1 MPPPSRRKSGAPA
14 PKKRDSTAGQPQL
27 ELVEQPSEL
36 HSDERQRVA
45 TALVKLFKDLTKQ
58 AEKQGA
64 FSLPKGQKVDEF
76 GNKLGLLI
84 EQAIFINFWSGTG
97 KAPEAYANKFRTIS
111 HNAKKNPSLR
121 DRVLTGAL
129 SPSDFSKMEPKD
141 MASEELQEMKEEML
155 KESEKQHVL
164 IQEEGPRMRRTHKGE
179 ELIEDESHITDSMDS
194 AFVAPL
200 RKRPS
205 EIDSSIPK
213 QPSPETEKPQSPAT
227 VELPET
233 FGAGSATAPPP
244 LVVDTNAEPRNS
256 AAAPERK
263 SANSFNIQDVWQGV
277 KGPDPDTQRT
287 RQASRPAE
295 PIFPQPQGSGVK
307 ADPEIDQLL
316 KDEEPEDEEP
326 YSPIDY
332 TTEPGSTIW
341 HGRLAMAGI
350 ASFQGTGRHVAGADL
365 SATLPWHKLIPTSLT
380 IEGRIST
387 ERAEEYLCSL
397 KWSTTTDV
405 IVVAVTPNSDAESQV
420 QFDKLFTYFTERKR
434 YGVIGKNPVPSVK
447 DTYVVTLDAGAGK
460 KPDFVEMLEYCIIE
474 DPRPERT
481 LLLTFAVKL
490 NNSPSA
496 QQTPR
501 PTDAGTIASP
511 ITASGSQPP
520 NMGQHPGFQNSPT
533 AFANPQHL
541 PPYASSPTQ
550 VQHAYMPPHH
560 QSPYT
565 PQQQQYGGAGVT
577 GIDAAR
583 QALGELASAPVVS
596 ELLKEAPSSGVAMGV
611 PEFLVIREF
620 LQTVPATR
628 EDLTM
633 LKGLLTVR
641 HLQKGESGAQ

>member
-14 PKKRDSTAGQPQL
+14 SKKRDSTAGQPQL

-36 HSDERQRVA
+36 QSEERQRVA
-45 TALVKLFKDLTKQ
+45 SALVKLFKDLTKQ

-76 GNKLGLLI
+76 GNKLGLLV
-84 EQAIFINFWSGTG
+84 EQAIFMNFWSGTG
-97 KAPEAYANKFRTIS
+97 KAPDAYANKFRTIS

-121 DRVLTGAL
+121 DRVLSGSL
-129 SPSDFSKMEPKD
+129 SPSDFSRMEPKD

-155 KESEKQHVL
+155 KEAEKQHVL
-164 IQEEGPRMRRTHKGE
+164 IHDEGPRMRRTHKGE
-179 ELIEDESHITDSMDS
+179 ELIEDESHIADSMDS

-205 EIDSSIPK
+205 EIDSSIAK
-213 QPSPETEKPQSPAT
+213 QTSPEIEKPQSPAA

-233 FGAGSATAPPP
+233 FSAGSATTAQP
-244 LVVDTNAEPRNS
+244 LVVDTNAEPRAS
-256 AAAPERK
+256 APPERK
-263 SANSFNIQDVWQGV
+263 SANNFNIQEVWQGV
-277 KGPDPDTQRT
+277 KGPDPETQRT
-287 RQASRPAE
+287 RQASRLSE
-295 PIFPQPQGSGVK
+295 PLIQQPQGSGVK

-332 TTEPGSTIW
+332 TAEPGSTIW

-350 ASFQGTGRHVAGADL
+350 ASFHGTGRHVAGADL
-365 SATLPWHKLIPTSLT
+365 SATLPWHTLIPTSLT

-405 IVVAVTPNSDAESQV
+405 IVIAVTPNSDAESQV
-420 QFDKLFTYFTERKR
+420 QFDKLFTYFTERRR
-434 YGVIGKNPVPSVK
+434 YGVIGKSPVPSVK

-490 NNSPSA
+490 NSSPSA

-501 PTDAGTIASP
+501 HTDANSIASP
-511 ITASGSQPP
+511 IGASGPQAS
-520 NMGQHPGFQNSPT
+520 NISQHPGFQNSPT
-533 AFANPQHL
+533 AFATPQHL

-550 VQHAYMPPHH
+550 AQHAYMPPHH
-560 QSPYT
+560 QSPYP
-565 PQQQQYGGAGVT
+565 PQQPQYGGAGPT

-583 QALGELASAPVVS
+583 QALGELANSAPVVS
-596 ELLKEAPSSGVAMGV
+596 ELLKEAPSSGAAMGV
-611 PEFLVIREF
+611 PEFLVIREL
-620 LQTVPATR
+620 LQNVPAAR
-628 EDLTM
+628 DDLTM
-633 LKGLLTVR
+633 LKGLLTVKR
-641 HLQKGESGAQ
+641 LQKGESGAQ

>member
-1 MPPPSRRKSGAPA
+1 M
-14 PKKRDSTAGQPQL
+14 
-27 ELVEQPSEL
+27 ELVEQPSDLLSE
-36 HSDERQRVA
+36 ERQRVA

-64 FSLPKGQKVDEF
+64 FTLTKGQKVEEF
-76 GNKLGLLI
+76 GNKLGLLV
-84 EQAIFINFWSGTG
+84 EQAIFMNFWSGTG
-97 KAPEAYANKFRTIS
+97 KAPEAYANKFRSIS

-121 DRVLTGAL
+121 DRVLNGSL

-155 KESEKQHVL
+155 KEAEKQHVL

-179 ELIEDESHITDSMDS
+179 ELIEDESHIADTMDTS
-194 AFVAPL
+194 FVAPL

-205 EIDSSIPK
+205 EIDPSIAK
-213 QPSPETEKPQSPAT
+213 QASPDTETPRSPAA

-233 FGAGSATAPPP
+233 FGAGPAATAQP
-244 LVVDTNAEPRNS
+244 LVIDTTAEPRAS
-256 AAAPERK
+256 VAPERR
-263 SANSFNIQDVWQGV
+263 SANNFNIQEVWQGV
-277 KGPDPDTQRT
+277 KGPDPETQRS
-287 RQASRPAE
+287 RQASRPSE
-295 PIFPQPQGSGVK
+295 PLAQQPQGSGVK

-332 TTEPGSTIW
+332 TAEPGSTIW
-341 HGRLAMAGI
+341 HGKLAMAGI
-350 ASFQGTGRHVAGADL
+350 ASFHGTGRHVAGADL
-365 SATLPWHKLIPTSLT
+365 SATLPWHTLIPTSLT

-405 IVVAVTPNSDAESQV
+405 VVIAVTPNSDAESQV

-434 YGVIGKNPVPSVK
+434 YGVIGKSPVSSVK

-501 PTDAGTIASP
+501 PNDAASVTSP
-511 ITASGSQPP
+511 IGASGPQAS
-520 NMGQHPGFQNSPT
+520 NIGQHPGFQSSPT
-533 AFANPQHL
+533 AFTTPQHL
-541 PPYASSPTQ
+541 PPYASSPNQT
-550 VQHAYMPPHH
+550 QHAYMPPHH
-560 QSPYT
+560 PSTYP
-565 PQQQQYGGAGVT
+565 PQQQQYGGVGVT
-577 GIDAAR
+577 GMDAAR

-611 PEFLVIREF
+611 PEFLVIREL
-620 LQTVPATR
+620 LQNVPAAR

-633 LKGLLTVR
+633 LKGLLTVKR
-641 HLQKGESGAQ
+641 LQQGENGAQ

>member
-1 MPPPSRRKSGAPA
+1 M
-14 PKKRDSTAGQPQL
+14 

-36 HSDERQRVA
+36 QSDERQRVA

-76 GNKLGLLI
+76 GNKLGLLV
-84 EQAIFINFWSGTG
+84 EQAIFMHFWSGTG

-111 HNAKKNPSLR
+111 HNVKKNPSLR
-121 DRVLTGAL
+121 DRVLTGSLPPSEL
-129 SPSDFSKMEPKD
+129 SRMEPKD

-155 KESEKQHVL
+155 KEAEKQHVL

-179 ELIEDESHITDSMDS
+179 ELIEDESHTANSMDS

-200 RKRPS
+200 RSRPS
-205 EIDSSIPK
+205 EIDSSNTK
-213 QPSPETEKPQSPAT
+213 QASPETEKPQSPAA

-233 FGAGSATAPPP
+233 FAAGSATAAQP
-244 LVVDTNAEPRNS
+244 LVVDTNTEARTS
-256 AAAPERK
+256 TAIPERK
-263 SANSFNIQDVWQGV
+263 SANNFNIQEVWQGV
-277 KGPDPDTQRT
+277 KGPDPEVQRS
-287 RQASRPAE
+287 RQASRPSE
-295 PIFPQPQGSGVK
+295 PLIQLSQGSGVK

-332 TTEPGSTIW
+332 TAEPGSTIW
-341 HGRLAMAGI
+341 HGKLAMAGI
-350 ASFQGTGRHVAGADL
+350 ASFHGTGRHVAGADL
-365 SATLPWHKLIPTSLT
+365 SATLPWHTLIPTSLT

-405 IVVAVTPNSDAESQV
+405 IVIAVTPNSDAESQV

-434 YGVIGKNPVPSVK
+434 YGVIGKSPVPSVK

-501 PTDAGTIASP
+501 PTDAASIASP
-511 ITASGSQPP
+511 IAASGSQAS
-520 NMGQHPGFQNSPT
+520 NIGQHPGFQNSPT

-550 VQHAYMPPHH
+550 AQQAYMPPHH
-560 QSPYT
+560 QSPYP
-565 PQQQQYGGAGVT
+565 PQQHQYGGAGVT

-596 ELLKEAPSSGVAMGV
+596 ELLEEVPSSGVAMGIS
-611 PEFLVIREF
+611 EFLVIREF
-620 LQTVPATR
+620 LQNVPAAR
-628 EDLTM
+628 EDLTI
-633 LKGLLTVR
+633 LKGLLTVK

>member
-1 MPPPSRRKSGAPA
+1 M
-14 PKKRDSTAGQPQL
+14 
-27 ELVEQPSEL
+27 
-36 HSDERQRVA
+36 
-45 TALVKLFKDLTKQ
+45 FKELTKQ
-58 AEKQGA
+58 AEKQGT

-76 GNKLGLLI
+76 GNKLGLLV
-84 EQAIFINFWSGTG
+84 EQAIFMNFWSGTG
-97 KAPEAYANKFRTIS
+97 KAPEVYASKFRTIS

-121 DRVLTGAL
+121 DRVLNGTL
-129 SPSDFSKMEPKD
+129 SPSDFSRMEPKD

-155 KESEKQHVL
+155 KEAEKQHVL
-164 IQEEGPRMRRTHKGE
+164 IQEEGPRVRRTHKGE
-179 ELIEDESHITDSMDS
+179 ELVEDESHIADSMDS

-205 EIDSSIPK
+205 EIEPSIAK
-213 QPSPETEKPQSPAT
+213 QASPENEKPQSPAA

-233 FGAGSATAPPP
+233 FGVGPAATAQP
-244 LVVDTNAEPRNS
+244 LVVDTNVESRAP
-256 AAAPERK
+256 AATAERK
-263 SANSFNIQDVWQGV
+263 SANSFNIQEVWQGV
-277 KGPDPDTQRT
+277 KGPDPETQRT
-287 RQASRPAE
+287 RQASRPSE
-295 PIFPQPQGSGVK
+295 PLVQQPQGSGVK
-307 ADPEIDQLL
+307 ADPEIDRLL

-332 TTEPGSTIW
+332 TAEPGSTIW

-350 ASFQGTGRHVAGADL
+350 ASFHGTGRHVAGADL
-365 SATLPWHKLIPTSLT
+365 SATLPWHTLIPTSLT

-405 IVVAVTPNSDAESQV
+405 VVVAVTPNSDAESQV
-420 QFDKLFTYFTERKR
+420 QFDKLFTYFTERRR
-434 YGVIGKNPVPSVK
+434 YGVIGKSPVPSVK
-447 DTYVVTLDAGAGK
+447 DTYVVTLDAGDGK

-501 PTDAGTIASP
+501 HTDAGSIASP
-511 ITASGSQPP
+511 ITASGPQAS
-520 NMGQHPGFQNSPT
+520 NIGQHPGFQNSPT
-533 AFANPQHL
+533 AFTTPQPL

-550 VQHAYMPPHH
+550 TQHAYMPPHH
-560 QSPYT
+560 QSPYA
-565 PQQQQYGGAGVT
+565 PQQQQYGGTGVT

-611 PEFLVIREF
+611 PEFLVIREL
-620 LQTVPATR
+620 LQNVPAAR

-633 LKGLLTVR
+633 LKGLLTVK

>member
-14 PKKRDSTAGQPQL
+14 SKKRDSTAGQPQL
-27 ELVEQPSEL
+27 ELVTQPSEL
-36 HSDERQRVA
+36 QSDERQRVA

-76 GNKLGLLI
+76 GNKLGLLV
-84 EQAIFINFWSGTG
+84 EQAIFMNFWSGTG

-121 DRVLTGAL
+121 DRVLSGSL
-129 SPSDFSKMEPKD
+129 SPSDFSRMEPKD

-155 KESEKQHVL
+155 KEAEKQHVL

-179 ELIEDESHITDSMDS
+179 ELIEDESHIADSMDS

-200 RKRPS
+200 RKRLS
-205 EIDSSIPK
+205 EIDSSITK
-213 QPSPETEKPQSPAT
+213 QASPETENPQSPAA
-227 VELPET
+227 VEVPET
-233 FGAGSATAPPP
+233 FGAGSATTTQP
-244 LVVDTNAEPRNS
+244 LVVDTSSEPRAS
-256 AAAPERK
+256 AAPERK
-263 SANSFNIQDVWQGV
+263 SANSFNIQEVWQGV
-277 KGPDPDTQRT
+277 KGPDPETQRT
-287 RQASRPAE
+287 RQASRLSE
-295 PIFPQPQGSGVK
+295 PLIQQPQASGVK

-332 TTEPGSTIW
+332 TAEPGSNIW
-341 HGRLAMAGI
+341 HGKLAMAGI
-350 ASFQGTGRHVAGADL
+350 ASFHGTGRHVAGADL
-365 SATLPWHKLIPTSLT
+365 SATLPWHTLIPSSLT

-405 IVVAVTPNSDAESQV
+405 IVIAVTPNSDAESQV

-434 YGVIGKNPVPSVK
+434 YGVIGKSPVPSVK

-490 NNSPSA
+490 NSSPSA

-501 PTDAGTIASP
+501 HTDANSIASP
-511 ITASGSQPP
+511 IGASGSQAS
-520 NMGQHPGFQNSPT
+520 NIGQHPGFQNSPT
-533 AFANPQHL
+533 AFAAPQHL

-550 VQHAYMPPHH
+550 TQHAYMPPHH
-560 QSPYT
+560 QSPYP
-565 PQQQQYGGAGVT
+565 PQQQPQYGVTGVT

-583 QALGELASAPVVS
+583 QALGELATAPVVS

-611 PEFLVIREF
+611 PEFLVIREL
-620 LQTVPATR
+620 LQNVPAAR

-633 LKGLLTVR
+633 LKGLLTVKR
-641 HLQKGESGAQ
+641 LQKGESGAQ

>member
-1 MPPPSRRKSGAPA
+1 M
-14 PKKRDSTAGQPQL
+14 
-27 ELVEQPSEL
+27 
-36 HSDERQRVA
+36 
-45 TALVKLFKDLTKQ
+45 VKLFKELTKQ

-76 GNKLGLLI
+76 GNKLGLLV
-84 EQAIFINFWSGTG
+84 EQAIFMNFWSGIG
-97 KAPEAYANKFRTIS
+97 KAPDAYANKFRTIL

-121 DRVLTGAL
+121 DRVLTGSL
-129 SPSDFSKMEPKD
+129 SPSDFSRMEAKD

-155 KESEKQHVL
+155 KEAEKQHVL

-179 ELIEDESHITDSMDS
+179 ELVEDESHVADSMDS
-194 AFVAPL
+194 AFVAPV

-205 EIDSSIPK
+205 EIDSSIAK
-213 QPSPETEKPQSPAT
+213 QASPEIEKAPSPVA

-233 FGAGSATAPPP
+233 FGAGPAPTAQP
-244 LVVDTNAEPRNS
+244 LVVDTNAEPRAS
-256 AAAPERK
+256 AAPERK
-263 SANSFNIQDVWQGV
+263 SANNFNIQQVWQTV
-277 KGPDPDTQRT
+277 KGPDPETQRT
-287 RQASRPAE
+287 RRASRASE
-295 PIFPQPQGSGVK
+295 PLVQQPQGSGVK
-307 ADPEIDQLL
+307 ADAEIDQLL

-332 TTEPGSTIW
+332 TAEPGSTIW
-341 HGRLAMAGI
+341 HGKLAMAGI
-350 ASFQGTGRHVAGADL
+350 ASFHGTGRHVAGADL
-365 SATLPWHKLIPTSLT
+365 SSTLPWHTLIPSSLT

-405 IVVAVTPNSDAESQV
+405 IVIAVTPNSDAESQV

-434 YGVIGKNPVPSVK
+434 YGVIGKSPVSSVK

-490 NNSPSA
+490 SNSPSA

-501 PTDAGTIASP
+501 HTDAASIASP
-511 ITASGSQPP
+511 IGA
-520 NMGQHPGFQNSPT
+520 MGHNPGFQNSPT
-533 AFANPQHL
+533 AFASAQHL

-550 VQHAYMPPHH
+550 AQHAYMPPH
-560 QSPYT
+560 QSPYP

-596 ELLKEAPSSGVAMGV
+596 ELLKETPSLGVAKGV
-611 PEFLVIREF
+611 PEFLVISEL
-620 LQTVPATR
+620 LQNVPAAR
-628 EDLTM
+628 EDLTL
-633 LKGLLTVR
+633 LKGLLTVK

>member
-1 MPPPSRRKSGAPA
+1 M
-14 PKKRDSTAGQPQL
+14 
-27 ELVEQPSEL
+27 ELVEQPTDL
-36 HSDERQRVA
+36 QSDERQRVA
-45 TALVKLFKDLTKQ
+45 TALVKLFKELTKQ

-76 GNKLGLLI
+76 GNKLGLLV
-84 EQAIFINFWSGTG
+84 EQAIFMNFWSGIG

-121 DRVLTGAL
+121 DRVLSGSL
-129 SPSDFSKMEPKD
+129 SPSDFSRMEPKD

-155 KESEKQHVL
+155 KEAEKQHVL
-164 IQEEGPRMRRTHKGE
+164 IPEEGPRMRRTHKGE
-179 ELIEDESHITDSMDS
+179 ELIEDESHIADNMDS

-205 EIDSSIPK
+205 EIDSSIAK
-213 QPSPETEKPQSPAT
+213 QASPESEKPQSPAA

-233 FGAGSATAPPP
+233 FGGGSATAAPP
-244 LVVDTNAEPRNS
+244 LVVDTNTEARAS

-263 SANSFNIQDVWQGV
+263 SANSFNIQEVWQGV
-277 KGPDPDTQRT
+277 KGPDPEAQRT
-287 RQASRPAE
+287 RQASRPSE
-295 PIFPQPQGSGVK
+295 PLIQQPQGSGVK

-332 TTEPGSTIW
+332 TAEPGSTIW
-341 HGRLAMAGI
+341 HGKLAMAGI
-350 ASFQGTGRHVAGADL
+350 ASFHGTGRHVAGADL
-365 SATLPWHKLIPTSLT
+365 SATLPWHTLVPSSLT

-405 IVVAVTPNSDAESQV
+405 IVIAVTPNSDAESQV

-434 YGVIGKNPVPSVK
+434 YGVIGKSPVPSVK

-501 PTDAGTIASP
+501 HTDAGSVASP
-511 ITASGSQPP
+511 ITASGPQTSS
-520 NMGQHPGFQNSPT
+520 MGQHPGFQNSPT

-550 VQHAYMPPHH
+550 AQHAYMPPHH
-560 QSPYT
+560 QSPYP

-583 QALGELASAPVVS
+583 QALGELANAPVVS
-596 ELLKEAPSSGVAMGV
+596 ELLKEAPSSGVAIGV
-611 PEFLVIREF
+611 SEFLVIREL
-620 LQTVPATR
+620 LQNIPAAR
-628 EDLTM
+628 EDLIM
-633 LKGLLTVR
+633 LKGLLTMK
-641 HLQKGESGAQ
+641 HLQTGESGAQ

>member
-1 MPPPSRRKSGAPA
+1 M
-14 PKKRDSTAGQPQL
+14 

-36 HSDERQRVA
+36 QSDERQRVA

-76 GNKLGLLI
+76 GNKLGLLV
-84 EQAIFINFWSGTG
+84 EQAIFMNFWSGTG

-121 DRVLTGAL
+121 DRVLSGSL
-129 SPSDFSKMEPKD
+129 SPSDFSRMEPKD

-155 KESEKQHVL
+155 KEAEKQHVL

-179 ELIEDESHITDSMDS
+179 ELIEDESHVADSMDS

-205 EIDSSIPK
+205 EIDPNITK
-213 QPSPETEKPQSPAT
+213 QASPENEKPQSPDA
-227 VELPET
+227 VELPES
-233 FGAGSATAPPP
+233 FGMSPATTALP
-244 LVVDTNAEPRNS
+244 LKIDTNAEPRAS
-256 AAAPERK
+256 AAPPERK
-263 SANSFNIQDVWQGV
+263 SANSFNIQDVWSGV
-277 KGPDPDTQRT
+277 KGPDPETQRT
-287 RQASRPAE
+287 RQTSRPSE
-295 PIFPQPQGSGVK
+295 PLLQQPQGSGVK

-332 TTEPGSTIW
+332 TAEPGSTIW
-341 HGRLAMAGI
+341 HGKLAMAGI
-350 ASFQGTGRHVAGADL
+350 ASFHGTGRHVAGADL
-365 SATLPWHKLIPTSLT
+365 SATLPWHTLIPTSLT

-420 QFDKLFTYFTERKR
+420 QFDKLFTYFTERRR
-434 YGVIGKNPVPSVK
+434 YGVIGKSPVPSVK

-501 PTDAGTIASP
+501 PTDAGSIASP
-511 ITASGSQPP
+511 IATSSSQPS

-533 AFANPQHL
+533 TFATPQHL

-550 VQHAYMPPHH
+550 TQHAYMPPHH
-560 QSPYT
+560 QQPY
-565 PQQQQYGGAGVT
+565 PPQQQQQYGGTVT

-596 ELLKEAPSSGVAMGV
+596 ELLKDALSSGVVMGV

-620 LQTVPATR
+620 LQNVPAARKDFT
-628 EDLTM
+628 L
-633 LKGLLTVR
+633 LKGMLTVER
-641 HLQKGESGAQ
+641 LQKGENSAQ

>member
-1 MPPPSRRKSGAPA
+1 M
-14 PKKRDSTAGQPQL
+14 
-27 ELVEQPSEL
+27 
-36 HSDERQRVA
+36 
-45 TALVKLFKDLTKQ
+45 
-58 AEKQGA
+58 
-64 FSLPKGQKVDEF
+64 
-76 GNKLGLLI
+76 
-84 EQAIFINFWSGTG
+84 NFWSGIG
-97 KAPEAYANKFRTIS
+97 KAPEAYATKFRTIS

-121 DRVLTGAL
+121 DRVLSGSL
-129 SPSDFSKMEPKD
+129 SPSDFSRMEPKD

-155 KESEKQHVL
+155 KEAEKQHVL

-179 ELIEDESHITDSMDS
+179 ELIEDESHIADSMDS

-205 EIDSSIPK
+205 EIDSSIVK
-213 QPSPETEKPQSPAT
+213 QASPETEKPQSPAA

-233 FGAGSATAPPP
+233 FGVGSAATAQP
-244 LVVDTNAEPRNS
+244 LVVDTSTEARAP
-256 AAAPERK
+256 AAVPERK
-263 SANSFNIQDVWQGV
+263 SANSFNIQEVWQGV
-277 KGPDPDTQRT
+277 KGPDPETQRT
-287 RQASRPAE
+287 RQASRPSE
-295 PIFPQPQGSGVK
+295 PLIQQPQGSGVK
-307 ADPEIDQLL
+307 ADPEIDRLL

-332 TTEPGSTIW
+332 TAEPGSTIW
-341 HGRLAMAGI
+341 HGKLAMAGI
-350 ASFQGTGRHVAGADL
+350 ASFHGTGRHVAGADL
-365 SATLPWHKLIPTSLT
+365 SATLPWHSLIPTSLT

-405 IVVAVTPNSDAESQV
+405 IVIAVTPNSDAESQV

-434 YGVIGKNPVPSVK
+434 YGVIGKSPVPSVK

-501 PTDAGTIASP
+501 HTDAGSIASP
-511 ITASGSQPP
+511 ITASGTQAS

-533 AFANPQHL
+533 TFANPQHL

-550 VQHAYMPPHH
+550 TQHAYMPPHH
-560 QSPYT
+560 QSPYQ

-596 ELLKEAPSSGVAMGV
+596 ELLKEAPGSGVAMGIS
-611 PEFLVIREF
+611 EFLVIRG
-620 LQTVPATR
+620 LLKNVPAAR
-628 EDLTM
+628 EDLTI
-633 LKGLLTVR
+633 LKGLLTVKY
-641 HLQKGESGAQ
+641 LQKGEGGAQ

>member
-14 PKKRDSTAGQPQL
+14 AKKRDSTAGQPQL

-36 HSDERQRVA
+36 QSDERQRVA

-76 GNKLGLLI
+76 GNKLGLLV
-84 EQAIFINFWSGTG
+84 EQAIFMNFWSGTG

-121 DRVLTGAL
+121 DRVLSGSL
-129 SPSDFSKMEPKD
+129 SPSDFSRMEPKD

-155 KESEKQHVL
+155 KEAEKQHVL

-179 ELIEDESHITDSMDS
+179 ELIEDESHIADSMDS
-194 AFVAPL
+194 SFVAPV

-205 EIDSSIPK
+205 EIDPNIAK
-213 QPSPETEKPQSPAT
+213 QASPDTEKLQSPAA

-233 FGAGSATAPPP
+233 FGIGSPTTAQP
-244 LVVDTNAEPRNS
+244 LKIDTNTEPR
-256 AAAPERK
+256 APTAAPERK
-263 SANSFNIQDVWQGV
+263 SANNFNIQDVWQGV
-277 KGPDPDTQRT
+277 KGPDPETQRT
-287 RQASRPAE
+287 RQASRPSE
-295 PIFPQPQGSGVK
+295 PLLQQPQGSGVK

-332 TTEPGSTIW
+332 TAEPGSNIW
-341 HGRLAMAGI
+341 HGKLAMAGI
-350 ASFQGTGRHVAGADL
+350 ASFHGTGRHVAGADL
-365 SATLPWHKLIPTSLT
+365 SATLPWHTLIPTSLT

-420 QFDKLFTYFTERKR
+420 QFDKLFTYFTERRR
-434 YGVIGKNPVPSVK
+434 YGVIGKSPVPSVK

-501 PTDAGTIASP
+501 PTDAGLIASP
-511 ITASGSQPP
+511 IAASSSQAS

-533 AFANPQHL
+533 AFTTPQHL

-550 VQHAYMPPHH
+550 TQHAYMPPHH
-560 QSPYT
+560 QQSYP
-565 PQQQQYGGAGVT
+565 PQPQQYGGTGVT

-596 ELLKEAPSSGVAMGV
+596 ELLKEAPSSGVAMGL
-611 PEFLVIREF
+611 PEFLAIREF
-620 LQTVPATR
+620 LQTVPAAR
-628 EDLTM
+628 EDLT
-633 LKGLLTVR
+633 LLEGLLTVER
-641 HLQKGESGAQ
+641 LQKGENGAQ

>member
-1 MPPPSRRKSGAPA
+1 M
-14 PKKRDSTAGQPQL
+14 

-36 HSDERQRVA
+36 QSDERQRVA

-76 GNKLGLLI
+76 GNKLGLLV
-84 EQAIFINFWSGTG
+84 EQAIFMNFWSGTG

-121 DRVLTGAL
+121 DRVLSGSL
-129 SPSDFSKMEPKD
+129 SPSDFSRMEPKD

-155 KESEKQHVL
+155 KEAEKQHVL

-179 ELIEDESHITDSMDS
+179 ELIEDESHIADSMDS
-194 AFVAPL
+194 SFVAPV

-205 EIDSSIPK
+205 EIDSNIAK
-213 QPSPETEKPQSPAT
+213 QASPETENPQSPAA

-233 FGAGSATAPPP
+233 FGVGTASTAQP
-244 LVVDTNAEPRNS
+244 LKIDTNAEPRAP

-277 KGPDPDTQRT
+277 KGPDPETQRT
-287 RQASRPAE
+287 RQASRPSE
-295 PIFPQPQGSGVK
+295 PLQQPQGSGVK

-332 TTEPGSTIW
+332 TAEPGSNIW
-341 HGRLAMAGI
+341 HGKLAMAGI
-350 ASFQGTGRHVAGADL
+350 ASFHGTGRHVAGADL
-365 SATLPWHKLIPTSLT
+365 SATLPWHTLIPTSLT

-420 QFDKLFTYFTERKR
+420 QFDKLFTYFTERRR
-434 YGVIGKNPVPSVK
+434 YGVIGKSPVPSVK

-490 NNSPSA
+490 NSSPSA

-501 PTDAGTIASP
+501 PTDAGSIASP
-511 ITASGSQPP
+511 IAASGSQAS

-533 AFANPQHL
+533 AFATPQHL

-550 VQHAYMPPHH
+550 TQHAYMPPHH
-560 QSPYT
+560 QQSYPP
-565 PQQQQYGGAGVT
+565 PQQQQYGGTGVT

-583 QALGELASAPVVS
+583 QALGELASTPVVS
-596 ELLKEAPSSGVAMGV
+596 ELLKEAPSSGVVMGV

-620 LQTVPATR
+620 LQNVPAAR
-628 EDLTM
+628 QDLTM
-633 LKGLLTVR
+633 LEGLLTVER
-641 HLQKGESGAQ
+641 MQKGENGAQ

>member
-1 MPPPSRRKSGAPA
+1 
-14 PKKRDSTAGQPQL
+14 
-27 ELVEQPSEL
+27 
-36 HSDERQRVA
+36 
-45 TALVKLFKDLTKQ
+45 
-58 AEKQGA
+58 
-64 FSLPKGQKVDEF
+64 
-76 GNKLGLLI
+76 
-84 EQAIFINFWSGTG
+84 
-97 KAPEAYANKFRTIS
+97 
-111 HNAKKNPSLR
+111 
-121 DRVLTGAL
+121 
-129 SPSDFSKMEPKD
+129 
-141 MASEELQEMKEEML
+141 MKEEML
-155 KESEKQHVL
+155 KEAEKQHVL

-179 ELIEDESHITDSMDS
+179 ELVEDESHVADSMDS
-194 AFVAPL
+194 AFVAPV

-205 EIDSSIPK
+205 EIDSSIAK
-213 QPSPETEKPQSPAT
+213 QASPETEKPQSPVA

-233 FGAGSATAPPP
+233 FGAAPAPTAQP
-244 LVVDTNAEPRNS
+244 LVVDTNAEPRAS
-256 AAAPERK
+256 AAPERK
-263 SANSFNIQDVWQGV
+263 SANNFDIQQVWQVV
-277 KGPDPDTQRT
+277 KGPDPETQRT
-287 RQASRPAE
+287 RQVSRPSE
-295 PIFPQPQGSGVK
+295 PLIQQPQGSGVK
-307 ADPEIDQLL
+307 ADAEIDQLL

-332 TTEPGSTIW
+332 TAEPGSNIW
-341 HGRLAMAGI
+341 HGKLAMAGI
-350 ASFQGTGRHVAGADL
+350 ASFHGTGRHVAGADL
-365 SATLPWHKLIPTSLT
+365 SSTLPWHTLIPSSLT

-405 IVVAVTPNSDAESQV
+405 IVIAVTPNSDAESQV

-434 YGVIGKNPVPSVK
+434 YGVIGKSPVSSVK

-501 PTDAGTIASP
+501 HTDAASIASP
-511 ITASGSQPP
+511 IGT
-520 NMGQHPGFQNSPT
+520 MGQHPGFQNSPT
-533 AFANPQHL
+533 AFTSAQHL

-550 VQHAYMPPHH
+550 SQHAYMPPHH
-560 QSPYT
+560 QSPYP

-596 ELLKEAPSSGVAMGV
+596 ELLKEAPSSGAAICV
-611 PEFLVIREF
+611 PEFLVIRE
-620 LQTVPATR
+620 LLHNVPAAR

-633 LKGLLTVR
+633 LKGLLTVK